1 MKENL
6 ENIYGIFVFNEEDEK
21 YFLKN
26 DHYDYSIYEEFLNKY
41 TFDIIEEIIKYVESN
56 LDFIYKSA
64 SDKLL
69 NTYNEGWRFDEVYWN
84 GLTISEFYAKYPGE
98 KGDEIEIV
106 ETRERLP
113 ELTEKD
119 FIKRLYYK
127 GIVFDYNEDDPYE
140 YPVQVYINTVN
151 DLFTE
156 HSISVSL
163 NIKNEIMSVGLA

>member
-1 MKENL
+1 MKESL
-6 ENIYGIFVFNEEDEK
+6 ENTYGIFVFNEEDEK

-26 DHYDYSIYEEFLNKY
+26 DKCDYSIYEDFINEY
-41 TFDIIEEIIKYVESN
+41 SFDEIEDIIKYVESN
-56 LDFIYKSA
+56 LDVIFKSA

-84 GLTISEFYAKYPGE
+84 GLTISEFYAKYPGDT
-98 KGDEIEIV
+98 GNEIEII

-113 ELTEKD
+113 ELNEKE

-127 GIVFDYNEDDPYE
+127 SIVFDYNEDDPYE
-140 YPVQVYINTVN
+140 HPVQVYINTVN

-156 HSISVSL
+156 HSITVSL
-163 NIKNEIMSVGLA
+163 NVNKEIMNVGLA